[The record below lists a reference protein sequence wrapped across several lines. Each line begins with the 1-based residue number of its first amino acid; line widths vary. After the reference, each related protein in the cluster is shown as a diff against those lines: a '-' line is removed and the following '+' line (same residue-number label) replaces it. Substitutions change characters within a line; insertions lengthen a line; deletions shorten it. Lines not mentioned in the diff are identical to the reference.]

1 MPAISQCFITGRLAP
16 NTVKSTFGSF
26 QGNVGFKAKDL
37 GSSGDLVAAA

>member
-1 MPAISQCFITGRLAP
+1 MQAERRKP